1 MCSVSETTVSAVVGV
16 RNTTLQGFFTSKT
29 TTFMS
34 TNTLSAETQ
43 IRLLNFFNDRIE
55 PEEMAKT
62 LRQINFTLALG
73 VMSEHESLQYEIAKL
88 RDGLYWLN
96 ELAET
101 LNPYL
106 ELE

>member
-1 MCSVSETTVSAVVGV
+1 
-16 RNTTLQGFFTSKT
+16 
-29 TTFMS
+29 MS
-34 TNTLSAETQ
+34 TNTISRETE
-43 IRLLNFFNDRIE
+43 IRLLNFFNDRID

-62 LRQINFTLALG
+62 LRQVNFTLALG
-73 VMSEHESLQYEIAKL
+73 VMNEQEILQSEITKL
-88 RDGLYWLN
+88 KDSFYWLN

>member
-1 MCSVSETTVSAVVGV
+1 MRVFFL
-16 RNTTLQGFFTSKT
+16 NTKI
-29 TTFMS
+29 MS
-34 TNTLSAETQ
+34 TNTISKEIE

-62 LRQINFTLALG
+62 LRQVNFTLALG
-73 VMSEHESLQYEIAKL
+73 VMSEHEELQNEIAKL

-106 ELE
+106 DLE

>member
-1 MCSVSETTVSAVVGV
+1 ML
-16 RNTTLQGFFTSKT
+16 NNNL
-29 TTFMS
+29 S
-34 TNTLSAETQ
+34 TETQ

-62 LRQINFTLALG
+62 LRQINITLALG
-73 VMSEHESLQYEIAKL
+73 VMSEHEELQNEIAKL
-88 RDGLYWLN
+88 RDSLYWLN

-106 ELE
+106 DLE

>member
-1 MCSVSETTVSAVVGV
+1 MNANTISRET
-16 RNTTLQGFFTSKT
+16 
-29 TTFMS
+29 
-34 TNTLSAETQ
+34 E
-43 IRLLNFFNDRIE
+43 IRLLNFFNNRIE

-62 LRQINFTLALG
+62 LRQVNFTLALG
-73 VMSEHESLQYEIAKL
+73 VLNEQEALQNETNKL
-88 RDGLYWLN
+88 RDNFYWLN

>member
-1 MCSVSETTVSAVVGV
+1 
-16 RNTTLQGFFTSKT
+16 
-29 TTFMS
+29 MS
-34 TNTLSAETQ
+34 TNTISKEIE

-62 LRQINFTLALG
+62 LRQVNFTLALG
-73 VMSEHESLQYEIAKL
+73 VMSEHEALQNEIAKL

-106 ELE
+106 DLE

>member
-1 MCSVSETTVSAVVGV
+1 
-16 RNTTLQGFFTSKT
+16 
-29 TTFMS
+29 MS
-34 TNTLSAETQ
+34 TNTISKEIE

-62 LRQINFTLALG
+62 LRQVNFTLALG
-73 VMSEHESLQYEIAKL
+73 VMSEHEELQNEIAKL

-106 ELE
+106 DLE

>member
-1 MCSVSETTVSAVVGV
+1 
-16 RNTTLQGFFTSKT
+16 
-29 TTFMS
+29 MS
-34 TNTLSAETQ
+34 TNAISRETE

-62 LRQINFTLALG
+62 LRQVNFTLALG
-73 VMSEHESLQYEIAKL
+73 VMSEHEELQNEIAKL

-106 ELE
+106 DLE

>member
-1 MCSVSETTVSAVVGV
+1 MSINNVSKETE
-16 RNTTLQGFFTSKT
+16 N
-29 TTFMS
+29 
-34 TNTLSAETQ
+34 
-43 IRLLNFFNDRIE
+43 RLLNFFNNRIE

-73 VMSEHESLQYEIAKL
+73 IIRENETLQNEIPKL
-88 RDGLYWLN
+88 KNSFYWLN

>member
-1 MCSVSETTVSAVVGV
+1 
-16 RNTTLQGFFTSKT
+16 
-29 TTFMS
+29 MS
-34 TNTLSAETQ
+34 TNTISRETE

-62 LRQINFTLALG
+62 LRQVNFTLALG
-73 VMSEHESLQYEIAKL
+73 VMSEHESLQNEITKL

-106 ELE
+106 DLE